1 MRLNTASFLN
11 KVLHMES
18 TTSALL
24 LFLLHFLNNIG
35 ELSLYLLTLISF
47 QEVRLKCFSEARK
60 RSRVF
65 RRATSFSRS
74 SIISALRVWTA
85 K

>member
-18 TTSALL
+18 TTSTLL

-35 ELSLYLLTLISF
+35 ELSLYLLTLIRF
-47 QEVRLKCFSEARK
+47 QDG
-60 RSRVF
+60 
-65 RRATSFSRS
+65 
-74 SIISALRVWTA
+74 
-85 K
+85 